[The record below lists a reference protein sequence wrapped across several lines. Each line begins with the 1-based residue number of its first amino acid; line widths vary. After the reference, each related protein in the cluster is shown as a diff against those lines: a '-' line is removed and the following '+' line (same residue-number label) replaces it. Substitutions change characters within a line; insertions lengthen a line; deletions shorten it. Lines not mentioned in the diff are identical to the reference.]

1 MKPPVNP
8 VQFSADRPIVAP
20 LSKIWLIV
28 GLTLGLSIGL
38 SACSSAGKRPEAG
51 AQTDAQTS
59 PIQQAPARAEQTIA
73 KARSQ
78 TLQQRPAIQS
88 VQQKAI
94 RIKSGHPRQYTVKK
108 GDTLWDI
115 SSLFLKDPWYWP
127 EVWHKNR
134 QVKNPHLIY
143 PRDVLTLIY
152 VDQQPQIVFK
162 KPVRS
167 TYEEPV
173 RRPVEGLRVVKLGPS
188 IRREG
193 LDASVQTIPGD
204 AIRQFLTRPRI
215 VTKEEL
221 ENAPYILASEDEHL
235 ILGQD
240 NRVYIRGELDKDR
253 VRFTVFRPG
262 EELIDPETDETLGYE
277 AIYAGEAHIIHYGDP
292 AIAVL
297 TSTER
302 EVLLGD
308 RLLPLDKSKINNLY
322 FPKVPDRDVKGQI
335 VSLFDAL
342 FGIGKFQIA
351 VINRGTRDGII
362 VGHLLATLTSGATVD
377 DYFNPRGRENIKL
390 PNERSGLM
398 MIFRTF
404 DHASYG
410 LIMESTRVIR
420 NHDIVATPR

>member
-1 MKPPVNP
+1 MKPPVSP
-8 VQFSADRPIVAP
+8 VQIPARSPIVAP
-20 LSKIWLIV
+20 LSIIWLTI
-28 GLTLGLSIGL
+28 GLTIGL
-38 SACSSAGKRPEAG
+38 SACSSTGHKPDTESAALTNTESSPV
-51 AQTDAQTS
+51 QTPSAIDE
-59 PIQQAPARAEQTIA
+59 R
-73 KARSQ
+73 Q
-78 TLQQRPAIQS
+78 TLSQQRYQPP
-88 VQQKAI
+88 VPQKPI
-94 RIKSGHPRQYTVKK
+94 RMREGHPRQYTVKK

-134 QVKNPHLIY
+134 QIENPHLIF
-143 PRDVLTLIY
+143 PGDVLTLIY
-152 VDQQPQIVFK
+152 VDKQPQIVVA
-162 KPVRS
+162 KPVQQPAQRVVPVPKS
-167 TYEEPV
+167 TGNALP
-173 RRPVEGLRVVKLGPS
+173 VVKLGPS

-235 ILGQD
+235 ILAQD

-253 VRFTVFRPG
+253 VRFAVFRPG

-277 AIYAGEAHIIHYGDP
+277 AIYSGEAHVIRYDDP
-292 AIAVL
+292 AVAVL
-297 TSTER
+297 TATER

-322 FPKVPDRDVKGQI
+322 YPKVPDREVEGQI

-342 FGIGKFQIA
+342 FGVGKFQIA
-351 VINRGTRDGII
+351 IINRGTRDGIE
-362 VGHLLATLTSGATVD
+362 VGHLLATLNHGDTVD
-377 DYFNPRGRENIKL
+377 DYFNPRGSEDIKL
-390 PNERSGLM
+390 PDERSGLM

-410 LIMESTRVIR
+410 LILESTKVIR
-420 NHDIVATPR
+420 IHDVVVTPR

>member
-1 MKPPVNP
+1 MKPPVSPAQTPTNN
-8 VQFSADRPIVAP
+8 SISAP
-20 LSKIWLIV
+20 LGVIWLAMWLI
-28 GLTLGLSIGL
+28 IGL
-38 SACSSAGKRPEAG
+38 SACSSAGNKPADVTPI
-51 AQTDAQTS
+51 AQPS
-59 PIQQAPARAEQTIA
+59 PMQETTAVMAEQQAKKQ
-73 KARSQ
+73 S
-78 TLQQRPAIQS
+78 LQQPAQQS
-88 VQQKAI
+88 VRQKAI
-94 RIKSGHPRQYTVKK
+94 RLRDGHPRQYTVKK

-115 SSLFLKDPWYWP
+115 SSMFLKDPWYWP

-143 PRDVLTLIY
+143 PGDVLTLIY
-152 VDQQPQIVFK
+152 VDKQPQIVVA
-162 KPVRS
+162 KPVQTTTTRIPE
-167 TYEEPV
+167 TATE
-173 RRPVEGLRVVKLGPS
+173 EGLRVVKLGPS

-193 LDASVQTIPGD
+193 LDASVPTIPGD

-215 VTKEEL
+215 VTEEEL
-221 ENAPYILASEDEHL
+221 ENAPYILASEDDHL

-240 NRVYIRGELDKDR
+240 NRIYVRGELDKDR

-277 AIYAGEAHIIHYGDP
+277 AIYAGEAHIIHYDDP
-292 AIAVL
+292 AVAVL

-322 FPKVPDRDVKGQI
+322 FPKVPDREVKGQI

-342 FGIGKFQIA
+342 FGVGKFQIA
-351 VINRGTRDGII
+351 VINRGTRDGIE
-362 VGHLLATLTSGATVD
+362 VGHLLATLTSGATID
-377 DYFNPRGRENIKL
+377 DNFNLRGDDEIKL

-404 DHASYG
+404 NHASYG

-420 NHDIVATPR
+420 NHDVVVTPR